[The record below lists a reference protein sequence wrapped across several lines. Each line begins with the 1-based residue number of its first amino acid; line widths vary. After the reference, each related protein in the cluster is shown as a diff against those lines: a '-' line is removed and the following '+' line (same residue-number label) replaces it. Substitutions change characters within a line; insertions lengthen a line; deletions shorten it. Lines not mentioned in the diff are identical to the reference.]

1 MIETIFFFVDLLDE
15 LYPENQLQPKDP
27 IEKAK
32 QKLFVEKQGETHLK
46 GRTEE
51 TKQELLKN
59 ISKVEQYLAE
69 NKLQYFGGE
78 FNNILL

>member
-1 MIETIFFFVDLLDE
+1 
-15 LYPENQLQPKDP
+15 
-27 IEKAK
+27 
-32 QKLFVEKQGETHLK
+32 LK

-51 TKQELLKN
+51 TKEELLKN

-78 FNNILL
+78 FNNILLL